1 MIEKRP
7 ILAVHG
13 MGLFFCADLE
23 KHHKMFKPPT
33 IKIFFVTHRIIFQKT
48 GQDKLLTLPTPSF
61 FNG

>member
-1 MIEKRP
+1 
-7 ILAVHG
+7 V
-13 MGLFFCADLE
+13 GLFFCADLE
-23 KHHKMFKPPT
+23 KHHKIFKPPT